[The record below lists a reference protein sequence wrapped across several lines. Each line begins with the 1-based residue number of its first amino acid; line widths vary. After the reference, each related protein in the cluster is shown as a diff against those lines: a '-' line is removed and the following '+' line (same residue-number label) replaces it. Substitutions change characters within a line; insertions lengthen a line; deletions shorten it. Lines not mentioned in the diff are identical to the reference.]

1 MDLRTAIDVTNL
13 RSDWA
18 MAEPQLE
25 TDDGLQT
32 AIVLSLF
39 SDRLAGDEDAL
50 PDGGTDRRGWWGD
63 TFADLAGDRIGSR
76 LWLLER
82 EKQTPAVLQRAR
94 DYARESL
101 QWLLDDGVARSVEVD
116 AEYPQLGMLALTVT
130 ITRAQG
136 GAARFRFDNI
146 WGASNA
152 V

>member
-18 MAEPQLE
+18 MAQPQLE

-32 AIVLSLF
+32 AIILSLF
-39 SDRLAGDEDAL
+39 SDRLAGDEDTL

-63 TFADLAGDRIGSR
+63 SFADQAGDRIGSR

-101 QWLLDDGVARSVEVD
+101 QWLLVDGVARSVEVD